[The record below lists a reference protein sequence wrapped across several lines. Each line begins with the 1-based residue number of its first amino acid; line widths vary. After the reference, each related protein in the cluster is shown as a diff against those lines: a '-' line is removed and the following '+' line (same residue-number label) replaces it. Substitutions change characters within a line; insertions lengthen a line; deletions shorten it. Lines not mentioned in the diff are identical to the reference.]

1 MIREILNPM
10 LTQLINARILT
21 PQGWLKDG
29 SVLIR
34 DGKILEV
41 TNCDLAVIGAQL
53 IDVKG
58 MYVLPGG
65 VEIHAHGGGG
75 RDFMECTEDAFR
87 GAVQTHMKYGTTS
100 IFPTLSSSTVP
111 MIEQAAETCTKM
123 MAEKDSPIL
132 GLHLEGHYLNMAMA
146 GGQMPE
152 NIKNPDPNE
161 YIPIVENWH
170 CIKRWDAAPE
180 LPGAMQFGKYITGKG
195 ILASVAH
202 TQAEFEDIRTAY
214 EAGYTHATH
223 FYNAM
228 PGFHKRREYKYEGT
242 VESIYLM
249 DDMTVEVVADGIHV
263 PPTILRLVYKIKG
276 VERMCAITDALACAA
291 SDSKEAFDPRVII
304 EDGVCKLADH
314 SALAGSVATMDRL
327 IRTMVQKA
335 IIYDRIIS
343 SDAWDALMENEY
355 YYNIHRGLLN
365 GFPGTVLA
373 LLNIMF
379 GLWALAASVSCS
391 GNRPAAAPSAVGVW
405 ADRDCELL
413 RTERFALLFE
423 SNGDTTTSLL
433 QRMDATDTVLLGKT
447 VFTPDSVLMQ
457 YVHRPGE
464 ARQYAD
470 PGAVQPDGRLRIVV
484 EGRER
489 MLEKIE
495 SFAVSAPYEM
505 LKASPLE
512 IGFCIQQWSLGTRC
526 RCENGS
532 ISFEAGTNRHSY
544 TFNIEPG
551 FVYCRAARLRFN
563 ERGGL
568 FAQNIRMMANARE
581 HTAFRRSP
589 QTSDR
594 TTIIFPAM

>member
-1 MIREILNPM
+1 M
-10 LTQLINARILT
+10 LIQLINARILT

-75 RDFMECTEDAFR
+75 RDFMECTEDAFLSATR
-87 GAVQTHMKYGTTS
+87 THMKYGTTS

-111 MIEQAAETCTKM
+111 MIEQAAETCTKLM
-123 MAEKDSPIL
+123 EEKDSPIL

-161 YIPIVENWH
+161 YIPIVEKWH

-335 IIYDRIIS
+335 DIPLADAARMVSETPARIMGVFDRKGSLQKGKDADIIVMDEELKIR
-343 SDAWDALMENEY
+343 AVWAMGKLV
-355 YYNIHRGLLN
+355 
-365 GFPGTVLA
+365 PGT
-373 LLNIMF
+373 
-379 GLWALAASVSCS
+379 
-391 GNRPAAAPSAVGVW
+391 
-405 ADRDCELL
+405 
-413 RTERFALLFE
+413 
-423 SNGDTTTSLL
+423 DTLS
-433 QRMDATDTVLLGKT
+433 
-447 VFTPDSVLMQ
+447 
-457 YVHRPGE
+457 
-464 ARQYAD
+464 
-470 PGAVQPDGRLRIVV
+470 
-484 EGRER
+484 
-489 MLEKIE
+489 
-495 SFAVSAPYEM
+495 
-505 LKASPLE
+505 
-512 IGFCIQQWSLGTRC
+512 
-526 RCENGS
+526 
-532 ISFEAGTNRHSY
+532 
-544 TFNIEPG
+544 
-551 FVYCRAARLRFN
+551 
-563 ERGGL
+563 
-568 FAQNIRMMANARE
+568 
-581 HTAFRRSP
+581 
-589 QTSDR
+589 
-594 TTIIFPAM
+594 

>member
-1 MIREILNPM
+1 M

-335 IIYDRIIS
+335 DIPLADAARMVSETPARIMGVYDRKGSLQKGKDADIIVM
-343 SDAWDALMENEY
+343 DEDLK
-355 YYNIHRGLLN
+355 IR
-365 GFPGTVLA
+365 
-373 LLNIMF
+373 
-379 GLWALAASVSCS
+379 
-391 GNRPAAAPSAVGVW
+391 AV
-405 ADRDCELL
+405 
-413 RTERFALLFE
+413 
-423 SNGDTTTSLL
+423 
-433 QRMDATDTVLLGKT
+433 
-447 VFTPDSVLMQ
+447 
-457 YVHRPGE
+457 
-464 ARQYAD
+464 
-470 PGAVQPDGRLRIVV
+470 
-484 EGRER
+484 
-489 MLEKIE
+489 
-495 SFAVSAPYEM
+495 
-505 LKASPLE
+505 
-512 IGFCIQQWSLGTRC
+512 
-526 RCENGS
+526 
-532 ISFEAGTNRHSY
+532 
-544 TFNIEPG
+544 
-551 FVYCRAARLRFN
+551 
-563 ERGGL
+563 
-568 FAQNIRMMANARE
+568 
-581 HTAFRRSP
+581 
-589 QTSDR
+589 
-594 TTIIFPAM
+594 

>member
-1 MIREILNPM
+1 M

-21 PQGWLKDG
+21 PQGWMKDG

-34 DGKILEV
+34 DHQILEV

-87 GAVQTHMKYGTTS
+87 AAVHTHMKYGTTS

-111 MIEQAAETCTKM
+111 MIEQAAATCTRLM
-123 MAEKDSPIL
+123 EEKNSPIL

-161 YIPIVENWH
+161 YIPIVETWD

-180 LPGAMQFGKYITGKG
+180 LPGAIQFGKYITGKG

-242 VESIYLM
+242 VESIYLLN
-249 DDMTVEVVADGIHV
+249 DMTVEVVADGIHV

-276 VERMCAITDALACAA
+276 VERTCLITDALACAA

-304 EDGVCKLADH
+304 EDGVCKLADR
-314 SALAGSVATMDRL
+314 SALAGSIATMDRL

-335 IIYDRIIS
+335 DIPLADAVRMASETPARIMGVYDRKGSLQKGKDADIIVM
-343 SDAWDALMENEY
+343 DDDLKVRA
-355 YYNIHRGLLN
+355 
-365 GFPGTVLA
+365 
-373 LLNIMF
+373 
-379 GLWALAASVSCS
+379 
-391 GNRPAAAPSAVGVW
+391 VW
-405 ADRDCELL
+405 AMGQLVPE
-413 RTERFALLFE
+413 TNTLF
-423 SNGDTTTSLL
+423 
-433 QRMDATDTVLLGKT
+433 
-447 VFTPDSVLMQ
+447 
-457 YVHRPGE
+457 
-464 ARQYAD
+464 
-470 PGAVQPDGRLRIVV
+470 
-484 EGRER
+484 
-489 MLEKIE
+489 
-495 SFAVSAPYEM
+495 
-505 LKASPLE
+505 
-512 IGFCIQQWSLGTRC
+512 
-526 RCENGS
+526 
-532 ISFEAGTNRHSY
+532 
-544 TFNIEPG
+544 
-551 FVYCRAARLRFN
+551 
-563 ERGGL
+563 
-568 FAQNIRMMANARE
+568 
-581 HTAFRRSP
+581 
-589 QTSDR
+589 
-594 TTIIFPAM
+594 

>member
-1 MIREILNPM
+1 M

-58 MYVLPGG
+58 LYVLPGG
-65 VEIHAHGGGG
+65 VEIHVHGGGG

-87 GAVQTHMKYGTTS
+87 AAVKTHMKYGTTS

-111 MIEQAAETCTKM
+111 MIEQAAETCTRLM
-123 MAEKDSPIL
+123 EEKDSPIL

-146 GGQMPE
+146 GGQLPE

-161 YIPIVENWH
+161 YIPIVENLH

-180 LPGAMQFGKYITGKG
+180 LPGAMQFGKYITAKG

-335 IIYDRIIS
+335 DIPLADAARMVSETPARIMGVFDRKGSLQKGKDADIIVMDE
-343 SDAWDALMENEY
+343 D
-355 YYNIHRGLLN
+355 
-365 GFPGTVLA
+365 
-373 LLNIMF
+373 LNIR
-379 GLWALAASVSCS
+379 A
-391 GNRPAAAPSAVGVW
+391 VW
-405 ADRDCELL
+405 A
-413 RTERFALLFE
+413 
-423 SNGDTTTSLL
+423 
-433 QRMDATDTVLLGKT
+433 MGKL
-447 VFTPDSVLMQ
+447 VP
-457 YVHRPGE
+457 E
-464 ARQYAD
+464 
-470 PGAVQPDGRLRIVV
+470 
-484 EGRER
+484 
-489 MLEKIE
+489 
-495 SFAVSAPYEM
+495 
-505 LKASPLE
+505 
-512 IGFCIQQWSLGTRC
+512 
-526 RCENGS
+526 
-532 ISFEAGTNRHSY
+532 TNTLS
-544 TFNIEPG
+544 
-551 FVYCRAARLRFN
+551 
-563 ERGGL
+563 
-568 FAQNIRMMANARE
+568 
-581 HTAFRRSP
+581 
-589 QTSDR
+589 
-594 TTIIFPAM
+594 

>member
-1 MIREILNPM
+1 M

-34 DGKILEV
+34 DNKILEV

-87 GAVQTHMKYGTTS
+87 TAVNTHMRYGTTS

-111 MIEQAAETCTKM
+111 MIEQAAETCTKLM
-123 MAEKDSPIL
+123 QEKDSPIL

-161 YIPIVENWH
+161 YIPIVEKWN

-180 LPGAMQFGKYITGKG
+180 LPGAMQFGKYISAKG

-242 VESIYLM
+242 VESIYLI

-276 VERMCAITDALACAA
+276 VERTCLITDALACAA
-291 SDSKEAFDPRVII
+291 SDSQVAFDPRVII

-314 SALAGSVATMDRL
+314 SALAGSIATMDRL

-335 IIYDRIIS
+335 EIPLEDAVRMASETPARIMGVLDRKGTLERGKDADIIALDR
-343 SDAWDALMENEY
+343 D
-355 YYNIHRGLLN
+355 LN
-365 GFPGTVLA
+365 VRA
-373 LLNIMF
+373 
-379 GLWALAASVSCS
+379 
-391 GNRPAAAPSAVGVW
+391 VW
-405 ADRDCELL
+405 AMGEL
-413 RTERFALLFE
+413 
-423 SNGDTTTSLL
+423 
-433 QRMDATDTVLLGKT
+433 
-447 VFTPDSVLMQ
+447 
-457 YVHRPGE
+457 
-464 ARQYAD
+464 
-470 PGAVQPDGRLRIVV
+470 V
-484 EGRER
+484 EG
-489 MLEKIE
+489 
-495 SFAVSAPYEM
+495 
-505 LKASPLE
+505 
-512 IGFCIQQWSLGTRC
+512 
-526 RCENGS
+526 
-532 ISFEAGTNRHSY
+532 TNK
-544 TFNIEPG
+544 
-551 FVYCRAARLRFN
+551 
-563 ERGGL
+563 L
-568 FAQNIRMMANARE
+568 F
-581 HTAFRRSP
+581 
-589 QTSDR
+589 
-594 TTIIFPAM
+594 

>member
-1 MIREILNPM
+1 M

-53 IDVKG
+53 VDVKG

-87 GAVQTHMKYGTTS
+87 AAVRTHMKYGTTS

-111 MIEQAAETCTKM
+111 MITQAAETCTKM

-146 GGQMPE
+146 GGQLPE

-161 YIPIVENWH
+161 YIPIVENWS

-180 LPGAMQFGKYITGKG
+180 LPGAMQFGKYITAKG

-228 PGFHKRREYKYEGT
+228 PGFHKRKEYKYEGT
-242 VESIYLM
+242 VESIYLI

-276 VERMCAITDALACAA
+276 VERTCLITDALACAA
-291 SDSKEAFDPRVII
+291 SDSQTAFDPRVII
-304 EDGVCKLADH
+304 EDGVCKLADR

-335 IIYDRIIS
+335 EIPLADVIRMISETPARIMGVLDRKGTLERGKDADII
-343 SDAWDALMENEY
+343 ALDKD
-355 YYNIHRGLLN
+355 LN
-365 GFPGTVLA
+365 VRA
-373 LLNIMF
+373 
-379 GLWALAASVSCS
+379 
-391 GNRPAAAPSAVGVW
+391 VW
-405 ADRDCELL
+405 AMGQL
-413 RTERFALLFE
+413 
-423 SNGDTTTSLL
+423 
-433 QRMDATDTVLLGKT
+433 
-447 VFTPDSVLMQ
+447 
-457 YVHRPGE
+457 
-464 ARQYAD
+464 
-470 PGAVQPDGRLRIVV
+470 V
-484 EGRER
+484 EG
-489 MLEKIE
+489 
-495 SFAVSAPYEM
+495 
-505 LKASPLE
+505 
-512 IGFCIQQWSLGTRC
+512 
-526 RCENGS
+526 
-532 ISFEAGTNRHSY
+532 TNK
-544 TFNIEPG
+544 
-551 FVYCRAARLRFN
+551 
-563 ERGGL
+563 L
-568 FAQNIRMMANARE
+568 F
-581 HTAFRRSP
+581 
-589 QTSDR
+589 
-594 TTIIFPAM
+594 